1 MSFGSSFNILL
12 ASVVGR
18 IKSLTLLR
26 FAHHT
31 LSCITGNLP

>member
-1 MSFGSSFNILL
+1 VSFGSSFNILL

-26 FAHHT
+26 FAHQA